1 MLYLEVDMPGM
12 WDKLTGFFNKLV
24 GDEEDELT
32 DESGEIT
39 PKPKSEL
46 PEEKKS
52 FKKPPQSGM
61 QINTAKGMYSV
72 NLVTKIEYPKTAKE
86 AVDQMKKNVIVVFNF
101 EDSDQEASQ
110 KTVDFISGAAYS
122 LSGTVQPVSEYVVML
137 IPKEIPITPEQKK
150 QIEEKNVFNPTSF

>member
-1 MLYLEVDMPGM
+1 MLYLEVEMPGM

-24 GDEEDELT
+24 GDEDDDMT
-32 DESGEIT
+32 DETGEIT
-39 PKPKSEL
+39 PRPKVEL

-52 FKKPPQSGM
+52 FKKPTQAGM

-122 LSGTVQPVSEYVVML
+122 LSGTVQPVSEYVVIL
-137 IPKEIPITPEQKK
+137 VPKEIPITPEQKR
-150 QIEEKNVFNPTSF
+150 QIEDKNIFGPLSN